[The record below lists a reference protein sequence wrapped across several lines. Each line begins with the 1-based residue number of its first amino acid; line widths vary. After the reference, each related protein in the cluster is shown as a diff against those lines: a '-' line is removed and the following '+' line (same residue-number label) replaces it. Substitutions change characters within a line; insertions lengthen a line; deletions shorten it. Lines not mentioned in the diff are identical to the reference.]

1 LPDNRK
7 TLARNL
13 SILKISLNL
22 IMPKFLKYLMLFVLV
37 SPALAL
43 GAPPD
48 MAPAPADWPN
58 YDYKP
63 EPGELKRN
71 KYGLIDPSPDVVSLE
86 YLPKDNYG
94 FVDWGKALKNG
105 VINPKELIPGSKA
118 LSSEDKVPYAGNVL
132 IKSKMAFMPDVIFP
146 HQPHTTWLK
155 CSNCHPKIFKPK
167 AGSNPALSMVAIWQ
181 GKFCGRCHDRVA
193 FPTRNC
199 FKCHSAPR
207 QAGAAPV
214 RP

>member
-1 LPDNRK
+1 MLRKLP
-7 TLARNL
+7 
-13 SILKISLNL
+13 
-22 IMPKFLKYLMLFVLV
+22 KYLLLFTLLGPVL
-37 SPALAL
+37 SAA
-43 GAPPD
+43 APPD

-58 YDYKP
+58 FDYKP

-86 YLPKDNYG
+86 YLPKDDYG
-94 FVDWGKALKNG
+94 FVDWAKALKDG
-105 VINPKELIPGSKA
+105 VIKPRESIPSSKAPGSG
-118 LSSEDKVPYAGNVL
+118 DMVPFTGNVL
-132 IKSKMAFMPDVIFP
+132 IRSKQDFMPDVIFP

-167 AGSNPALSMVAIWQ
+167 AGGNPDLSMVAIWK
-181 GKFCGRCHDRVA
+181 GEFCGRCHDRVA

-207 QAGAAPV
+207 RAEAATTAP
-214 RP
+214 